1 MWSICVVQ
9 YNAFIH
15 RSKCITCHHCKLLP
29 SRHQLWVTVRE
40 IVQITWVPVFLQAA
54 LVHCCLTTI
63 SHLMCYSIW
72 LWLHLEAEFLHVS
85 TIQKQW
91 AMHKYYH
98 RFMYIICQSCSVIQT
113 IRRILSTR
121 YLAKLS
127 FIPQALSISKEGRW
141 KLGGKG
147 DKKGRKKNASGK
159 NSIHVHSKHRFEK
172 LFSEYLWHFSSSAA
186 GLLVCTRWGLKRFRK
201 KTHSSTKV
209 TSWKK
214 SGCSAILA
222 IRWCYCKIECF
233 QIKELNMKL
242 KCPVDEHLPQLM
254 SQNCRLRIW
263 QTLRHTGTW
272 AAYGSSRSLHA
283 QLDLLPS
290 RTWESFVIQCV

>member
-40 IVQITWVPVFLQAA
+40 IVPITWVPVFLQAA

-147 DKKGRKKNASGK
+147 DKKGRKKMLQGRTLYMCTQSIGLRSSFLNIYGTSAVQLLGFWSIPGEAWKDSEKKHTLQLRSHNEK
-159 NSIHVHSKHRFEK
+159 NQVAVQ
-172 LFSEYLWHFSSSAA
+172 Y
-186 GLLVCTRWGLKRFRK
+186 
-201 KTHSSTKV
+201 
-209 TSWKK
+209 
-214 SGCSAILA
+214 
-222 IRWCYCKIECF
+222 
-233 QIKELNMKL
+233 
-242 KCPVDEHLPQLM
+242 
-254 SQNCRLRIW
+254 
-263 QTLRHTGTW
+263 
-272 AAYGSSRSLHA
+272 
-283 QLDLLPS
+283 
-290 RTWESFVIQCV
+290 